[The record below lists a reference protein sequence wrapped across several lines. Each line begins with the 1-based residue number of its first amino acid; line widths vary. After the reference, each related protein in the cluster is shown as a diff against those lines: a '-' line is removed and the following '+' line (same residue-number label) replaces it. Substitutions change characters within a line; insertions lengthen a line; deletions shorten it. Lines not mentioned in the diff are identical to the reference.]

1 MPARQQPYR
10 PPPSREQQSLD
21 ATVATLQVGLAANE
35 RLAEQTQARVD
46 GVLDALGKVAVSI
59 ERLTQMAE
67 ATQKNLDKMADIQ
80 RALEIEKEKAH
91 EHLQDELSKHDDI
104 FAAHNERLAKLE
116 LKQGDEERRDA
127 TRDRQS
133 FTTRNAAVGWALAIA
148 SMGLTVLVALLAIIA
163 PHLAWK

>member
-104 FAAHNERLAKLE
+104 FAQHNERLAKLE
-116 LKQGDEERRDA
+116 LKQVDDERRNA
-127 TRDRQS
+127 TRDGHN
-133 FTTRNAAVGWALAIA
+133 FVTRNATIGW
-148 SMGLTVLVALLAIIA
+148 LVAFLVTLLAIIA